1 MNIAI
6 TKNQKNVLL
15 NRSELV
21 GTIDQDGKT
30 TPSNNDLVMELAK
43 GKDASLVVIKKIKT
57 RYGASKAQ
65 FKAVIYDS
73 LQDRNGIEQQTGHQ
87 RKQAEEV
94 AKKSAEETPFTA

>member
-21 GTIDQDGKT
+21 GTIDQEGKA

-43 GKDASLVVIKKIKT
+43 GKDASLVVIKNIKT
-57 RYGASKAQ
+57 KYGSSKAQ

-73 LQDRNGIEQQTGHQ
+73 FQDRNGVEQRTGHQ
-87 RKQAEEV
+87 RKQAEEA
-94 AKKSAEETPFTA
+94 AKKSAEGTSSPA